1 MTEKT
6 LGIDIGSTTLKL
18 CLLTRDGKTEHQ
30 MIAHEGDLPGTL
42 TQLFSSL
49 GVNGSGSYRGMVTGT
64 EGRHRFELPE
74 VIAAVA
80 IEAGLQALGLKP
92 DAVVSMGGEDLVV
105 YTLNNQGRIVNTY
118 SGNKCA
124 SGTGEFLRQQLG
136 RMNMDLSDIN
146 RGCDGAH
153 VYPLSA
159 RCSVFMKSDCTHR
172 LNKGE
177 AKKEDIALS
186 LSKVMAD
193 KVTEFLTKAKLESG
207 QVVLIGGVTRN
218 RHLVDFVRESRPGV
232 DFVVPDEAAYF
243 EAFGAAQLARSGDA
257 SQLPSELVRAG
268 SELMFKTFSPL
279 EGSSDLVEQAPSRRG
294 AFDPEA
300 EYVLGVDG
308 GSTTTKVALINAGT
322 LEIVA
327 EHYGR
332 TFGDPVAA
340 LKLCLR
346 EIRKQ
351 LGRHRPRIR
360 LVATTG
366 SSRELLGVF
375 LETVGVYNEIIAHT
389 VGTTYFQKDV
399 DTMFEI
405 GGQDAK
411 YVYINNGVPI
421 DYAMNEACSAGTGS
435 FLEESA
441 AGDLNIDS
449 AKEIGPIAL
458 QAKEPLKFG
467 EHCSAFINSDIRKA
481 IQQGARREDIV
492 AGLVFSIVANYL
504 NRVVGN
510 RSIGEH
516 IVLQGGVAKNQAVP
530 LAFAQMT
537 GKTITVPPDPELM
550 GCFGV
555 ARLVLQKREEG
566 LIENGEFDLDALI
579 AKEISYRNP
588 FVCKSCENLCS
599 IRRLQVG
606 EKRYPFGGRCSLYTN
621 KRKKRA
627 AGSMQSVDSARGGKE
642 RSDAARRSG
651 ATKVTD
657 YTLERTRMLFE
668 EFAPPPDALQPRAR
682 GRKERSDAARRSGA
696 TNATE
701 HVVGVPVA
709 FSIHS
714 LWPFY
719 SWFFHTLGV
728 KVELSTKV
736 VPEGIAKQESNYC
749 FPAEIAHGAIQDV
762 IDRGVDYV
770 FLPLFRDMPTME
782 RVRACTCPL
791 TQGLPFYARH
801 AFGLSETP
809 EQAQQAAA
817 VEGEGGGAGRGVPSR
832 RRPKKKPQML
842 RPLLSFGNGLEESR
856 ESFMQTAE
864 QLGFTRAEGERA
876 FDAGVSHY
884 EQFLAAYRQL
894 GRKVLN
900 EVERNPDRVYVA
912 LLGRPYN
919 AFTRDANMGIPRKFI
934 SQGVTVI
941 PFDMIFDDAAEIP
954 PNNYWYYG
962 QQNMKAVRQVK
973 QIDNLYLSWISNFSC
988 APDSFMLHYVRWIM
1002 GEKPYLVLE
1011 IDSHTADAGLDTR
1024 IEAFLDIVES
1034 YRRHMAPD
1042 PERPFERRYYVEMKE
1057 EYCDIVDRRTGAK
1070 VDIRDPRVHLV
1081 WPSMGDLSTEAM
1093 NVATMRQGINSTYL
1107 PLPDAYSTQLAR
1119 NVASGKEC
1127 IPALLVLGSIIKF
1140 FQENKRSDDD
1150 LYMVFVPSTPGP
1162 CRTGQYYVFYDRLFE
1177 ELGWENVVLLVG
1189 GAENSYRE
1197 LGPTFS
1203 RDVWRGLVLG
1213 DYFADIRSALRLVAR
1228 DPDAAMELF
1237 GSVWNGVLDA
1247 FLAGPK
1253 ELDQELSRAADRL
1266 AAVPRRARL
1275 EDLKK
1280 VIVVGEIYVRRDN
1293 FSVRELSEML
1303 ISKGIYPKVTGVTEW
1318 IHYTDFVRKYTMEGH
1333 RRREGW
1339 LRTFLDGG
1347 LKDEAVYMI
1356 EKVWKQVVEEKI
1368 TARLRPTGLIPHVP
1382 HNMNK
1387 IIHDAQNTFIDPD
1400 LSSEATVSPAVGAA
1414 AMNDGY
1420 SGVAI
1425 IAPFGC
1431 LPGRLIEGVYAPWA
1445 KAHDY
1450 PVLAL
1455 ENDGQPYPPNIV
1467 SRLEVFAHNVSRF
1480 EARKPAP
1487 GALFLDRLAE
1497 RASRV
1502 MLTGRW

>member
-1 MTEKT
+1 MSDTT
-6 LGIDIGSTTLKL
+6 VGIDIGSTTLKL
-18 CLLTRDGKTEHQ
+18 CLLSPGGETEHR
-30 MIAHEGDLPGTL
+30 MLAHEGDLIGTL
-42 TQLFSSL
+42 AHLMGAPDAQDLR
-49 GVNGSGSYRGMVTGT
+49 GVKGVVTGT

-80 IEAGLQALGLKP
+80 IEAGLEALGLNP

-105 YTLNNQGRIVNTY
+105 YTVNRQGHIVNTY
-118 SGNKCA
+118 AGNKCA

-136 RMNMDLSDIN
+136 RMDMRLEDME
-146 RGCDGAH
+146 RGCNGAR

-177 AKKEDIALS
+177 ATKDDIALS

-193 KVTEFLTKAKLESG
+193 KVTEFLTKAKLSRG
-207 QVVLIGGVTRN
+207 QIVLIGGVTRN
-218 RHLVDFVRESRPGV
+218 RSLVEFVRESRPDIEV
-232 DFVVPDEAAYF
+232 VVPEQAPYF
-243 EAFGAAQLARSGDA
+243 EAFGAAELARRQGRP
-257 SQLPSELVRAG
+257 LPEGELVRAG
-268 SELMFKTFSPL
+268 SELIFKSFAPL
-279 EGSSDLVEQAPSRRG
+279 STSSDLVEQVPSKRG
-294 AFDPEA
+294 IFDPEA

-308 GSTTTKVALINAGT
+308 GSTTTKAALINTET

-340 LKLCLR
+340 LRLCLK
-346 EIRKQ
+346 ELKKQ
-351 LGRHRPRIR
+351 LGDHKPRIR

-399 DTMFEI
+399 DTIFEI

-411 YVYINNGVPI
+411 YVSINNGVPI

-441 AGDLNIDS
+441 AGDLDIDS
-449 AKEIGPIAL
+449 AKDIGPIAL
-458 QAKEPLKFG
+458 EAETPLKFG

-481 IQQGARREDIV
+481 IQQGAARSDIV

-510 RSIGEH
+510 RSVGDH
-516 IVLQGGVAKNQAVP
+516 IVLQGGVAKNPAVP

-537 GKTITVPPDPELM
+537 NKPITVPPDPELM

-555 ARLVLQKREEG
+555 ARLVLQKHEEG
-566 LIENGEFDLDALI
+566 LIEEAHFDLDELI
-579 AKEISYRNP
+579 TKEISYGRT
-588 FVCKSCENLCS
+588 FTCKVCENRCS

-621 KRKKRA
+621 RRKKR
-627 AGSMQSVDSARGGKE
+627 KE
-642 RSDAARRSG
+642 NTADI
-651 ATKVTD
+651 VD
-657 YTLERTRMLFE
+657 YTLERERMLFE
-668 EFAPPPDALQPRAR
+668 EFAPEPEKLQPR
-682 GRKERSDAARRSGA
+682 
-696 TNATE
+696 TTQ
-701 HVVGVPVA
+701 VVGVPRA

-719 SWFFHTLGV
+719 SWFFHSLGV
-728 KVELSTKV
+728 RVELSNTIA
-736 VPEGIAKQESNYC
+736 PEGIAKQESNYC
-749 FPAEIAHGAIQDV
+749 FPAEIAHGAVQAVLDSGA
-762 IDRGVDYV
+762 DLV

-782 RVRACTCPL
+782 QVRACTCPL
-791 TQGLPFYARH
+791 TQGLPFYSRH
-801 AFGLSETP
+801 AFGIDDE
-809 EQAQQAAA
+809 
-817 VEGEGGGAGRGVPSR
+817 V
-832 RRPKKKPQML
+832 ML
-842 RPLLSFGNGLEESR
+842 RPLVAFGTGVEETRQSFMDVAERLGFSR
-856 ESFMQTAE
+856 EEGDHAFEVGRMQY
-864 QLGFTRAEGERA
+864 RR
-876 FDAGVSHY
+876 
-884 EQFLAAYRQL
+884 FLAAYREL
-894 GRKVLN
+894 GQKVLR
-900 EVERNPDRVYVA
+900 EVEEHPERVYVA

-941 PFDMIFDDAAEIP
+941 PFDMIFEDDDQIP

-962 QQNMKAVRQVK
+962 QQDMKAVRQVK
-973 QIDNLYLSWISNFSC
+973 KVDNLYLSWISNFSC
-988 APDSFMLHYVRWIM
+988 APDSFMLHYVRWMM

-1034 YRRHMAPD
+1034 YRLHMD
-1042 PERPFERRYYVEMKE
+1042 PSPAEPFERRYHIELKE
-1057 EYCDIVDRRTGAK
+1057 DYCDIVDRQTGERL
-1070 VDIRDPRVHLV
+1070 DIRDPRIHLV

-1093 NVATMRQGINSTYL
+1093 NVAAERQGINSTHL
-1107 PLPDAYSTQLAR
+1107 PLPDVYSTQMAR
-1119 NVASGKEC
+1119 DVASGKEC
-1127 IPALLVLGSIIKF
+1127 IPALLVLGAVLQYFRDHDPSSGDEIH
-1140 FQENKRSDDD
+1140 
-1150 LYMVFVPSTPGP
+1150 LVFVPSTPGP
-1162 CRTGQYYVFYDRLFE
+1162 CRTGQYYVFFDRLFE
-1177 ELGWENVVLLVG
+1177 EMGWENVVLLVG
-1189 GAENSYRE
+1189 GSENSYRE
-1197 LGPTFS
+1197 LGPTFTQ
-1203 RDVWRGLVLG
+1203 DVWRAIVLG
-1213 DYFADIRSALRLVAR
+1213 DYFSDMRNALRLVAR
-1228 DPDAAMELF
+1228 DPEAALEVFEEL
-1237 GSVWNGVLDA
+1237 WQEVLRA
-1247 FLAGPK
+1247 FRRGPK
-1253 ELDQELSRAADRL
+1253 ELEAELGWVAERL
-1266 AAVPRRARL
+1266 ARVPRTRRL
-1275 EDLKK
+1275 EDVKK

-1293 FSVRELSEML
+1293 FSVHELSEML
-1303 ISKGIYPKVTGVTEW
+1303 LSKGIYPKVTGVSEW
-1318 IHYTDFVRKYTMEGH
+1318 MHYTDFARKYKMEEQ

-1339 LRTFLDGG
+1339 VRTLLDGG
-1347 LKDEAVYMI
+1347 VKEEAIYLV

-1368 TARLRPTGLIPHVP
+1368 ATVLRPTGLIPQVP
-1382 HNMNK
+1382 HNMTK
-1387 IIHDAQNTFIDPD
+1387 IISEAQDTFIHPQ

-1414 AMNDGY
+1414 AMNEGY

-1445 KAHDY
+1445 KSRDY

-1455 ENDGQPYPPNIV
+1455 ENDGQPYPPNII
-1467 SRLEVFAHNVSRF
+1467 SRLEVFAHNVLRF
-1480 EARKPAP
+1480 QPRKASTRV
-1487 GALFLDRLAE
+1487 LVLEKLTE

-1502 MLTGRW
+1502 VLTRRWS